1 MNRIAYS
8 ERLCQALREKLFDGK
23 NTAEHP
29 LDSFIRLGA
38 RYMLQVALEQEV
50 QEFLGRGHYKRGHRI
65 NDGYRNGYKPR
76 NLKSANGILQVAIPQ
91 VRDTDEEYHSQLVK
105 KLKNGSDVLNK
116 LVTEMYVRGLS
127 CADVEN
133 SFLDIFGRKII
144 SKSGVSKISEH
155 LVEEFDAWR
164 KRDLSKYNIIY
175 LFLDGKYLAMRQG
188 TDEKEGVLC
197 AYGITS
203 DGKKVLLHLA
213 LGEKE
218 SYVAWLSF
226 LHDMTER
233 GLNAPLLVIHDGN
246 PGLRRSIREVFPKSR
261 RQRCQ
266 VHKMRNILS
275 KLPKNAI
282 AEIKTLVQ
290 QVFYA
295 ETYEDGIIKGRRL
308 IERFRGMYPS
318 AMECLE
324 KDIEECLTYLKF
336 PKKHHRFIRTTNLLE
351 RTFGEVERRTKVV
364 GRFPTEKSCLK
375 LVFAVLIQV
384 SQNWNGLRMVP
395 DVVKK
400 LDDIR
405 WEIFGSVNGDNKSIP
420 EIQKQTVT
428 AAVC

>member
-1 MNRIAYS
+1 MNRIAKS
-8 ERLCQALREKLFDGK
+8 EQLCQALKEVLFNGK
-23 NTAEHP
+23 SSMEHP

-50 QEFLGRGHYKRGHRI
+50 QEFLGRAHYKRGHRI

-91 VRDTDEEYHSQLVK
+91 VRDTDEDYRSKLVK

-127 CADVEN
+127 TDDVEKT
-133 SFLDIFGRKII
+133 FLDIFGRKII
-144 SKSGVSKISEH
+144 SKSGVSKITEH
-155 LVEEFDAWR
+155 LYEELDSWK
-164 KRDLSKYNIIY
+164 KRDLSVHKIIY
-175 LFLDGKYLAMRQG
+175 LFLDGIYLAMRQG
-188 TDEKEGVLC
+188 TSEKEGVLC

-203 DGKKVLLHLA
+203 DGKKILLHLS

-218 SYVAWLSF
+218 SYSAWLSF
-226 LHDMTER
+226 LHEMIER
-233 GLNAPLLVIHDGN
+233 GLNAPLLIIHDGN

-275 KLPKNAI
+275 KLPENAV
-282 AEIKTLVQ
+282 AEIKTLVH

-308 IERFRGMYPS
+308 IERFKNLYPS

-324 KDIEECLTYLKF
+324 KDLEETLTHLKF
-336 PKKHHRFIRTTNLLE
+336 PERHHRFIRTTNLLE
-351 RTFGEVERRTKVV
+351 RTFEEGRRRTKVI

-375 LVFAVLIQV
+375 LVFAVLIRV
-384 SQNWNGLRMVP
+384 SQNWNGLKMPP
-395 DVVKK
+395 DVIAE
-400 LDDIR
+400 LDKIGRDIFA
-405 WEIFGSVNGDNKSIP
+405 ED
-420 EIQKQTVT
+420 T
-428 AAVC
+428 AATGEVRQPAQVVAVC